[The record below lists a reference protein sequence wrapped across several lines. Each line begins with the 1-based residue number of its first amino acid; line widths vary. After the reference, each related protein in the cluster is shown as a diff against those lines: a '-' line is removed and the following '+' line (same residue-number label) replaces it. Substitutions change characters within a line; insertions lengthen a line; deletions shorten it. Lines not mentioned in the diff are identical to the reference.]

1 MANLFGKLK
10 ELSST
15 FETDYE
21 SVLLAAVDRLF
32 SKKVPTG
39 DSILEGEI
47 LKTVNTQPDTSIRS
61 IPIENPSPNVAE
73 VDSNSTAS
81 DKPIVIELKP
91 AAVLVNP
98 TDATSG
104 KVTTAEIEKSQ
115 LAPANTTTVNNT
127 SISNS
132 LPSQSAVTASNSS
145 VNSSN
150 LLIDSSQKIM
160 ESINSLTKNSM
171 ESINLVTKN
180 SNVTDAIN
188 SLTKNS
194 LTAVTNNSENLK
206 VKSSNLS
213 TLESSM
219 LATIKADSAPNSKI
233 SDTSSSINTTEDKET
248 INNNLTQLKSSK
260 LIDSS
265 NVKKI
270 LAPDKT
276 LEKSVTSLSK
286 SLPEAVNNLS
296 NSVTSISPQT
306 NTSTSVMNEGSK
318 IDQSSQ
324 TTINN
329 PNTGNSSTAALT
341 DDKPAVVAP
350 GINNEYYL
358 QAIYSALMSGKIK
371 VTLGYQ

>member
-21 SVLLAAVDRLF
+21 SVLLAAVDRIF

-39 DSILEGEI
+39 DSVLEGEI

-61 IPIENPSPNVAE
+61 IPIETPSPNVA
-73 VDSNSTAS
+73 VADSNSTTLE
-81 DKPIVIELKP
+81 KPIAIELKP
-91 AAVLVNP
+91 IEVLVKP

-104 KVTTAEIEKSQ
+104 KVTTAEINKSQ
-115 LAPANTTTVNNT
+115 LAPASTTTVNNT
-127 SISNS
+127 SINNF
-132 LPSQSAVTASNSS
+132 LPSPSVVTASNSS

-160 ESINSLTKNSM
+160 ESINSLTKNS
-171 ESINLVTKN
+171 
-180 SNVTDAIN
+180 
-188 SLTKNS
+188 
-194 LTAVTNNSENLK
+194 K

-219 LATIKADSAPNSKI
+219 LATVKAESALSSKI
-233 SDTSSSINTTEDKET
+233 SDTSSSVNTTEDKET
-248 INNNLTQLKSSK
+248 INNNNLTQLKSSK

-329 PNTGNSSTAALT
+329 PNTGNSSKTESLY
-341 DDKPAVVAP
+341 DKPAVVAP